1 MEVKS
6 FDFLDF
12 MGLVMNFLVFF
23 IKVNVF
29 WKNKLIEETNTS
41 KRRYL

>member
-1 MEVKS
+1 MKGSNEGIEEQDEEMEVKS

-12 MGLVMNFLVFF
+12 MGLVMNFLFFF

-29 WKNKLIEETNTS
+29 
-41 KRRYL
+41 

>member
-1 MEVKS
+1 MKGSNEGIEEQDEEMEVKS

-29 WKNKLIEETNTS
+29 
-41 KRRYL
+41 